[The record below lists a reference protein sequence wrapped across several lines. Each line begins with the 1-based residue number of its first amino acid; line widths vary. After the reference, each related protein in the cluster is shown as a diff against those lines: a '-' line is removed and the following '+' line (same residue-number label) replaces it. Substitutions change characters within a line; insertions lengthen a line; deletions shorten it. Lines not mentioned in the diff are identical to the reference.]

1 MYRYNTEKLFK
12 WTFSAFALVFP
23 FFFLPQI
30 DTAQALTEKAVLI
43 FFAIV
48 FLFIQLV
55 DIFIS
60 KRFSLNDNLLKKIVA
75 SLALCFVFST
85 LLSKNISLSFWGN
98 INEANDLLIL
108 ISSFVIFFAASFLK
122 RRDIIRILEYFVAGS
137 AILSIMFLIQKFT
150 NIEIA
155 LFNTPESS
163 AVLIAIAFVVVLC
176 FAFNNLRYFRNGPS
190 YNYAKIIS
198 MGVFVVLFLAS
209 LLIIGYKLAWLF
221 VAAGMFFVFWRSMLE
236 SKFNIKRKKSVL
248 SLIMLLVFFSL
259 FFLPNLLG
267 KGTFEQKL
275 SYEKSFDVSWNVLTE
290 NPKNFLFGSG
300 LGTFA
305 YDYSLYKGKD
315 MGMVETV
322 FTEATFPFLTIIT
335 TTGIIG
341 GALILLLFY
350 FVYKK
355 GFYYF
360 INYKKENGDSSINV
374 RDLIF
379 PIVFCVSLLMFFY
392 KIDSVFLFLTFFIFG
407 LWNSQEDG
415 EEKNI
420 KIPDNFIKIIFGISI
435 VFILICIF
443 NFINYCRAGIYYE
456 KAINIFKDSQNTIET
471 TNYLEKSFDLWKT
484 SKVEIGLSQ
493 MYLIKA
499 SEELET
505 KWTTAERKE
514 KQKEYIKEYSKK
526 SEEFASNA
534 CLRDPNNFETWKNLG
549 LIYENTNSIS
559 EDRKDDAIEAYNK
572 AIELAPYNAEIYFY
586 LGRIYESKNDNENA
600 LYQYEKSFEFNPL
613 DKSLTKKIN
622 SLRSLQKID

>member
-1 MYRYNTEKLFK
+1 MYRHNTEKLFK

-30 DTAQALTEKAVLI
+30 DTVQVLTEKAVLI

-55 DIFIS
+55 DVFIS
-60 KRFSLNDNLLKKIVA
+60 KRFSFNDNLLKRIA
-75 SLALCFVFST
+75 TGLALCFVFST

-155 LFNTPESS
+155 LFNAPESS
-163 AVLIAIAFVVVLC
+163 AILIAIAFVVVLC

-190 YNYAKIIS
+190 YNYSKIVS
-198 MGVFVVLFLAS
+198 MGVFVILFSAS
-209 LLIIGYKLAWLF
+209 ILIIGYKLAWLF

-248 SLIMLLVFFSL
+248 SLAMLLIFFSL

-267 KGTFEQKL
+267 KESFEQKL
-275 SYEKSFDVSWNVLTE
+275 SYEKSFNVSWNVLTE

-315 MGMVETV
+315 MGMVEIV

-335 TTGIIG
+335 TTGIIS

-415 EEKNI
+415 KEKNI
-420 KIPDNFIKIIFGISI
+420 KIPGNFIKTIFGTSI
-435 VFILICIF
+435 IFILICIF
-443 NFINYCRAGIYYE
+443 NFINYCRAGVYYE
-456 KAINIFKDSQNTIET
+456 KAINIFKNSQNTIET
-471 TNYLEKSFDLWKT
+471 TNYLEKSFNLWKT
-484 SKVEIGLSQ
+484 SRVEIGLSQ

-526 SEEFASNA
+526 SEDFASNA

-549 LIYENTNSIS
+549 LIYENTNPIG
-559 EDRKDDAIEAYNK
+559 EDRKDDAIEAYNR
-572 AIELAPYNAEIYFY
+572 AIELAPYNTEIYFY

-600 LYQYEKSFEFNPL
+600 LYQYEKSFELNPL
-613 DKSLTKKIN
+613 DKNLTKKIN
-622 SLRSLQKID
+622 SLRSSQKIN